1 MSAQGPI
8 LIIEDDEDDQFMIG
22 LALDQLNVPNGKH
35 FFDNGQKAL
44 DYLLTTT
51 EQPFLVLC
59 DINMPLMNGLE
70 LQQII
75 SKNEYL
81 RKRAV
86 PFVFLTTSANRDAV
100 RIAYDQTVQGYFKKA
115 SSFEGIK
122 EQLQLIVA
130 YWKSCLHPNNLSETE

>member
-8 LIIEDDEDDQFMIG
+8 LIIEDDEDDQFMIR
-22 LALDQLNVPNGKH
+22 LALDQLNVSNDKR

-51 EQPFLVLC
+51 ERPFLIFC

-70 LQQII
+70 LRETINE
-75 SKNEYL
+75 NEYL
-81 RKRAV
+81 RKKAV
-86 PFVFLTTSANRDAV
+86 PFVFLTTSANQNAV
-100 RIAYDQTVQGYFKKA
+100 RIAYDLTVQGYFKKA

-122 EQLQLIVA
+122 EQLQLTVA
-130 YWKSCLHPNNLSETE
+130 YWKNCLHPNNIAEV